1 AKIAERGKFDAV
13 FFADSQAFPADSPTE
28 LPTSYFDPIVA
39 LTAMS
44 KVTDNVGLVSTIS
57 GTFNNPF
64 TSARQLLTLQHIT
77 KGRMGWNLVTSM
89 TDREAQNH
97 SIPELP
103 ERAVRYKKADEFAE
117 LMNKLFESWSI
128 ESYNPDKE
136 NNTIIKNKNIQPLKH
151 KDENYL
157 VNGPLTLPLRKEGK
171 PVAMQAAAS
180 KDGVAL
186 AAQYADAV
194 YSVHRNLREANGYR
208 QKLNQDR
215 KECHR

>member
-1 AKIAERGKFDAV
+1 MNNSKQLNIGILMYGVGHHQAAWLEDDSSANEFTTIEYYENLAKIAERGKFDAV

-28 LPTSYFDPIVA
+28 LPASYFDPIVA

-64 TSARQLLTLQHIT
+64 TTARQLLTLQHIT

-117 LMNKLFESWSI
+117 VMNKLFESWST
-128 ESYNPDKE
+128 ESYKPDKE
-136 NNTIIKNKNIQPLKH
+136 NNTITKNKNI
-151 KDENYL
+151 
-157 VNGPLTLPLRKEGK
+157 
-171 PVAMQAAAS
+171 
-180 KDGVAL
+180 
-186 AAQYADAV
+186 
-194 YSVHRNLREANGYR
+194 
-208 QKLNQDR
+208 
-215 KECHR
+215 